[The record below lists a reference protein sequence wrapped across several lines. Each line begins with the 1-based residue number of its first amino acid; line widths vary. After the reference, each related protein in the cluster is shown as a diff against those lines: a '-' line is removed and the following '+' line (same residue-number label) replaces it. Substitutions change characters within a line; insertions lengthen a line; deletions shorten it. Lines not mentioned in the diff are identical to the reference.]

1 VGTILK
7 IENVTMMFGGL
18 AALKGVCVDLEQ
30 GELLS
35 IIGPNGSGKTTLF
48 NVVTG
53 IYSPTSGRV
62 SFMGVPITGKR
73 PYQIAAMGVARTFQ
87 NIILFVSLSVLN
99 YVIVGQH
106 VATRS
111 GLLDAIT
118 RSSRFRKEEDGAR
131 DKAVELL
138 DFVGLGSKMNELSRN
153 LPYGEQKRLEIA
165 RALAAEP
172 RLILLDEPT
181 AGLNPREKAAV
192 SDLIRAVHERGITVI
207 LIEHDMRVV
216 MGISQRIVVLDH
228 GERIAAGTPDEVKA
242 DARVIEAYL
251 GKQPAVKS

>member
-1 VGTILK
+1 
-7 IENVTMMFGGL
+7 
-18 AALKGVCVDLEQ
+18 
-30 GELLS
+30 
-35 IIGPNGSGKTTLF
+35 
-48 NVVTG
+48 
-53 IYSPTSGRV
+53 
-62 SFMGVPITGKR
+62 
-73 PYQIAAMGVARTFQ
+73 
-87 NIILFVSLSVLN
+87 
-99 YVIVGQH
+99 GQH